1 MLYIASTKGRCRKF
15 LVGLP
20 IGHSECEELY
30 CCNFYD
36 IYGASMIFMVHYV
49 RGKVRSDILNTIIP
63 LYAVILK
70 SVYTRDVHCAL
81 LSQGVVQGNV
91 SLGPRGGIL
100 QFLKINLKCL
110 FDHSQPFLIY
120 YYI

>member
-36 IYGASMIFMVHYV
+36 IYGALRTWQGPVRYIEHDNTVVHS
-49 RGKVRSDILNTIIP
+49 KTQIC
-63 LYAVILK
+63 LY
-70 SVYTRDVHCAL
+70 
-81 LSQGVVQGNV
+81 
-91 SLGPRGGIL
+91 
-100 QFLKINLKCL
+100 
-110 FDHSQPFLIY
+110 
-120 YYI
+120 